1 MMKIKSAYWLVATL
15 TMLATTSVLADDT
28 SRVEMM
34 VDRLCSACHG
44 QDGNSITSNYPKLA
58 GLSAKYTEEQLR
70 SFRDRTRSDKDAVD
84 AMWGWARSL
93 TDQDIREIGAYYAAQ
108 KRSSGEPGPGQ
119 LSSKGRTIYE
129 QGMSDKGLPAC
140 ALCHGAAGEG
150 KDDAPRIAGQ
160 HARYLVRQL
169 KVFRSMERPA
179 AVAMHAIVT
188 PLTDGDIDALAAYLQ
203 AR

>member
-1 MMKIKSAYWLVATL
+1 MMNKSAYWVVATL
-15 TMLATTSVLADDT
+15 AILATTSVLADDT
-28 SRVEMM
+28 TRLEKM

-44 QDGNSITSNYPKLA
+44 QDGNSISTNYPKLA

-93 TDQDIREIGAYYAAQ
+93 TDQDIKEIGAYYEAQ
-108 KRSSGEPGPGQ
+108 KRTSGKPGTEQ
-119 LSSKGRTIYE
+119 LASKGRDIYNN
-129 QGMSDKGLPAC
+129 GMTDKGVPAC
-140 ALCHGAAGEG
+140 SACHGAQGEG
-150 KDDAPRIAGQ
+150 QGETPRLAGQ

-169 KVFRSMERPA
+169 KVFRSTERPA

-188 PLTDGDIDALAAYLQ
+188 PLTDSDIDALAAYLQ
-203 AR
+203 SR

>member
-1 MMKIKSAYWLVATL
+1 MMNKSAYWVVATL
-15 TMLATTSVLADDT
+15 AMLATTSVLADDT
-28 SRVEMM
+28 TRLEKM

-44 QDGNSITSNYPKLA
+44 QDGNSISSNYPKLA
-58 GLSAKYTEEQLR
+58 GLPAKYTEEQLR

-93 TDQDIREIGAYYAAQ
+93 TDQDIKEIGGYYEAQ
-108 KRSSGEPGPGQ
+108 KRTSGEPGTEELTG
-119 LSSKGRTIYE
+119 KGGDIYKN
-129 QGMSDKGLPAC
+129 GMTDKGVPPCGA
-140 ALCHGAAGEG
+140 CHGAQGEG
-150 KDDAPRIAGQ
+150 QGETPRLAGQ

-188 PLTDGDIDALAAYLQ
+188 PLTDSDIDALATYLQ
-203 AR
+203 SK

>member
-1 MMKIKSAYWLVATL
+1 MMIKSAYWVVAA
-15 TMLATTSVLADDT
+15 LAVLAISPALADET
-28 SRVEMM
+28 ARIENM

-44 QDGNSITSNYPKLA
+44 QDGNSISSNYPKLA
-58 GLSAKYTEEQLR
+58 GLSAKYTQEQLR
-70 SFRDRTRSDKDAVD
+70 SFRDRTRADKDAVD

-93 TDQDIREIGAYYAAQ
+93 TDQDIKEIAAYYAAQ
-108 KRSSGEPGPGQ
+108 KRIPDEAGPVQ
-119 LSSKGRTIYE
+119 LMNKGRDIYE
-129 QGMSDKGLPAC
+129 HGMSDKGLPAC
-140 ALCHGAAGEG
+140 ALCHGPQGEG
-150 KDDAPRIAGQ
+150 KDDAPRLAGQ

-203 AR
+203 SR

>member
-1 MMKIKSAYWLVATL
+1 MMNKSAYWVVATL
-15 TMLATTSVLADDT
+15 AILATTSVLADDT
-28 SRVEMM
+28 TRLEKM

-44 QDGNSITSNYPKLA
+44 QDGNSISTNYPKLA

-93 TDQDIREIGAYYAAQ
+93 TDQDIKEIGAYYEAQ
-108 KRSSGEPGPGQ
+108 KRTSGEPGTEQ
-119 LSSKGRTIYE
+119 LASKGRDIYNN
-129 QGMSDKGLPAC
+129 GMTDKGVPAC
-140 ALCHGAAGEG
+140 SACHGAQGEG
-150 KDDAPRIAGQ
+150 QGETPRLAGQ

-169 KVFRSMERPA
+169 KVFRSTERPA

-188 PLTDGDIDALAAYLQ
+188 PLTDSDIDALAAYLQ
-203 AR
+203 SR

>member
-1 MMKIKSAYWLVATL
+1 MMNKSAYWVVATL
-15 TMLATTSVLADDT
+15 AMLATTSVLADDT
-28 SRVEMM
+28 TRLENM

-44 QDGNSITSNYPKLA
+44 QDGNSISTNYPKLA

-93 TDQDIREIGAYYAAQ
+93 TDQDIKEIGAYYAAQ
-108 KRSSGEPGPGQ
+108 KRTSSEPGPEP
-119 LSSKGRTIYE
+119 LNSKGRTIYE

-169 KVFRSMERPA
+169 KVFRSMQRPA

-188 PLTDGDIDALAAYLQ
+188 PLTDSDIDALAAYLQ
-203 AR
+203 SK

>member
-1 MMKIKSAYWLVATL
+1 MMNKSAYWVVAAL
-15 TMLATTSVLADDT
+15 AMLGTTSVLADDT
-28 SRVEMM
+28 ARLEKM

-44 QDGNSITSNYPKLA
+44 QDGNSISSNYPKLA

-93 TDQDIREIGAYYAAQ
+93 TDQDIKEIGAYYAAH
-108 KRSSGEPGPGQ
+108 KRTSGEPGPEP
-119 LSSKGRTIYE
+119 LSSKGRAIYE

-140 ALCHGAAGEG
+140 ALCHGASGEG

-169 KVFRSMERPA
+169 KVFRSMQRPA

-188 PLTDGDIDALAAYLQ
+188 PLTDNDIDALAAYLQ
-203 AR
+203 SK